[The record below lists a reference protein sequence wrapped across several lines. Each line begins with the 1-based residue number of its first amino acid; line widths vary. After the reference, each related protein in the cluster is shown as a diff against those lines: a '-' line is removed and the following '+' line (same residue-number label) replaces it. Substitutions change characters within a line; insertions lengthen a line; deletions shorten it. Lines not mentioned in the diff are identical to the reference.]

1 MKRKGSRARSGPS
14 TSGGGCCR
22 VDSLIS
28 LDERGQMV
36 LPKEIR
42 ERAKLGGGD
51 KLAVIPWERDGQVLC
66 ICLVKAEGFSEMVKS
81 LLGPMMQD
89 LLAAAGKKN

>member
-1 MKRKGSRARSGPS
+1 MKRKGSRARSGAS
-14 TSGGGCCR
+14 TLGGGCCR
-22 VDSLIS
+22 VDSVIG

-36 LPKEIR
+36 LPKEVR
-42 ERAKLGGGD
+42 ERAQLRAGD

-89 LLAAAGKKN
+89 LLAEEGKKN